1 MERIGNDMLI
11 KCPECDLQVSDRA
24 FACPHC
30 GYPLK
35 EQPKPVRKSTRKRR
49 RLPNGFGQISELKG
63 RNLRKPFRAMV
74 TVGKTP
80 KGKPICKLL
89 KPEAFFENYN
99 DAYAALVEYNR
110 NPYDLDDSITMS
122 ELYEK
127 WKDYY
132 IQSGNKEA
140 SLRSCAYAWPYC
152 WSIKDMK
159 VRDVRS
165 RHILGCVENG
175 SIISLGIEKKATP
188 NTKRRIKSLLNAIFD
203 YALQYDL
210 VDRNYARDTKLMPT
224 IQHDAKEAEQHHIA
238 FTDEEM
244 QKLWNN
250 FETTDYADLVLIQCY
265 SGWRPK
271 ELGLIEIKN
280 VDLDNWTFSG
290 GIKTIAGKNRL
301 VPIHSRIRDL
311 VRKRYDEAIL
321 GNSKYL
327 FNYKNIKGNLVQLT
341 YPRYQAAFTKIKD
354 SLELNIEHKPHDG
367 RVQFVTM
374 AKAANVDEYAIKY
387 MVGHNISDVTE
398 RVYTRREIS
407 WLAEEIEKI
416 K

>member
-1 MERIGNDMLI
+1 MLI

-175 SIISLGIEKKATP
+175 SIISLAVSYTHL
-188 NTKRRIKSLLNAIFD
+188 TL
-203 YALQYDL
+203 
-210 VDRNYARDTKLMPT
+210 PT
-224 IQHDAKEAEQHHIA
+224 
-238 FTDEEM
+238 T
-244 QKLWNN
+244 
-250 FETTDYADLVLIQCY
+250 
-265 SGWRPK
+265 
-271 ELGLIEIKN
+271 
-280 VDLDNWTFSG
+280 
-290 GIKTIAGKNRL
+290 
-301 VPIHSRIRDL
+301 
-311 VRKRYDEAIL
+311 
-321 GNSKYL
+321 
-327 FNYKNIKGNLVQLT
+327 
-341 YPRYQAAFTKIKD
+341 
-354 SLELNIEHKPHDG
+354 
-367 RVQFVTM
+367 
-374 AKAANVDEYAIKY
+374 
-387 MVGHNISDVTE
+387 
-398 RVYTRREIS
+398 
-407 WLAEEIEKI
+407 
-416 K
+416 